1 MSRKFLSVCFLISL
15 LLIYPNLNLMAGRL
29 GIYAIDTQSGKTF
42 SENADQRFP
51 LCSTSK
57 LMIVSAVLKR
67 SMAQKGLLNKKVYF
81 TNEQL
86 SAAGYAPITQHY
98 IKQGMTLKELA
109 QAAIS
114 YSDNAAANLLMSE
127 IGGPAEVTA
136 FARSIGDEKF
146 NLVRMEPAL
155 NSAVPGDERDTST
168 PKAMIRS
175 MQKLLLGNVL
185 GAPQRQ
191 LLAKWLVENTTGGHR
206 IRAAVPIGW
215 KVGDKTGTG
224 EYGTTN
230 DIAIIW
236 PPGRKPILMAVYY
249 TQVNKNAMPNDDVI
263 VKATQRAMAML
274 QSESS

>member
-1 MSRKFLSVCFLISL
+1 MRAVLTALFIFCIGVSSVFANG
-15 LLIYPNLNLMAGRL
+15 IYSRL
-29 GIYAIDTQSGKTF
+29 GIYAIDTHSGKTF

-57 LMIVSAVLKR
+57 LMIVAAVLKR

-86 SAAGYAPITQHY
+86 TAAGYAPITQHY
-98 IKQGMTLKELA
+98 IKQGMTVKELA

-114 YSDNAAANLLMSE
+114 YSDNAAVNLLMNE
-127 IGGPAEVTA
+127 VGGPGAVTA

-146 NLVRMEPAL
+146 NLVRMEPNL

-168 PKAMIRS
+168 PKAMARS
-175 MQKLLLGNVL
+175 MQKLLLGNAL
-185 GAPQRQ
+185 GAPQRNM
-191 LLAKWLVENTTGGHR
+191 LSKWLAENTTGAHR
-206 IRAAVPIGW
+206 VRAAVPIGW

-230 DIAIIW
+230 DVAIIW
-236 PPGRKPILMAVYY
+236 PPGRKPILMAMYY
-249 TQVNKNAMPNDDVI
+249 TQANKNAVANDQVI
-263 VKATQRAMAML
+263 MTGARHVLAYFR
-274 QSESS
+274 